1 RELDRVNLRI
11 KKLIRLTL
19 DDETDDVP
27 QAAQDAHRALR
38 VEKRGLEQR
47 LTLFDAKSAGVVPHP
62 SAVKALARD
71 VDTLYEMLRDDP
83 DNPECR
89 VALGNLIERVLVHP
103 TGFNQPYDVSL
114 FGRHAAYV
122 GDLPLFLEYQ
132 AKNPTQNQ
140 AVARI
145 NRVNATV
152 PS

>member
-1 RELDRVNLRI
+1 
-11 KKLIRLTL
+11 
-19 DDETDDVP
+19 
-27 QAAQDAHRALR
+27 
-38 VEKRGLEQR
+38 
-47 LTLFDAKSAGVVPHP
+47 
-62 SAVKALARD
+62 
-71 VDTLYEMLRDDP
+71 MLRDDP

-140 AVARI
+140 AGVWPVSLTFKNFWLSFCKNLR
-145 NRVNATV
+145 TELC
-152 PS
+152 